1 MNQWWHDKQAKKP
14 AAAVVTSAPND
25 GSGGDGPG
33 SGAVTA
39 PVPAAT
45 VLPVAPMMDGA
56 AGIIA
61 PVASGAPMDGA
72 PVDGAA
78 LVVPAA
84 VDGAPTDSAAPTGLA
99 PVDGAPVDGAPV
111 VSDAAPSLF
120 YPLHGSPLDDGAGNP
135 YDASGGLKTK

>member
-14 AAAVVTSAPND
+14 AAAVVTSAPID

-61 PVASGAPMDGA
+61 AVASSCGWC
-72 PVDGAA
+72 
-78 LVVPAA
+78 
-84 VDGAPTDSAAPTGLA
+84 S
-99 PVDGAPVDGAPV
+99 
-111 VSDAAPSLF
+111 SC
-120 YPLHGSPLDDGAGNP
+120 GSCCCGWSS
-135 YDASGGLKTK
+135 YR